1 MDFGNSLKTLRTQRK
16 YKTLEISDKLNIS
29 ESTYRRYERNEIAPD
44 LNTISKIAEIYEIT
58 VSDLL
63 SDDKIILSN
72 QQSGG
77 TSNNALIMNQ
87 LSEKVIEQFEI
98 RIKEKDELIQ
108 RLNKIIDKFA

>member
-1 MDFGNSLKTLRTQRK
+1 MRTQIK

-29 ESTYRRYERNEIAPD
+29 ESTYRSYERNEIAPD
-44 LNTISKIAEIYEIT
+44 LNTISKIAEIYDIT

-63 SDDKIILSN
+63 SDDKVILNN